1 MAHWLWLQ
9 LAKGKSVARGSPG
22 AETCAWALAPRFL
35 YLEFLKRRFI
45 AARISGSLGRLLLSG
60 RGLPLFPCSRGLWT
74 AGPPT

>member
-1 MAHWLWLQ
+1 MTHWLWLQ

-45 AARISGSLGRLLLSG
+45 AARISAALRQEPPLVSMQPWFVDDRATYLG
-60 RGLPLFPCSRGLWT
+60 
-74 AGPPT
+74 